1 MRGTHAVGVEFVH
14 NGTTQ
19 HVAAARDVILCG
31 GVFNSPQ
38 LLMLSGIGPAGHLR
52 SKGITPL
59 VDLPVG
65 QNLRDHL
72 SVGVQW
78 IRKEHSPFRHEMRID
93 RAAVNMA
100 RAWLFGTG
108 PGTVL
113 PSSLMAFLKMRPE
126 LEAPD
131 LEFIFRG
138 APLNAH
144 PWFPGWGYQDGYG
157 IRAVL
162 LHPHSQGDVT
172 LRSTNPREPIR
183 IRHNFLAEPEDIR
196 TLREGF
202 RHGRDIGNRKPM
214 DPFRGHEVAPGPQ
227 VNTDAEID
235 AYIRNTVLTVNHPLG
250 TCAMGRGP
258 DAVLDPDLTVRGI
271 VGLRVVDA
279 SVFPDM
285 PSAHINAI
293 VMALAERASDLIR
306 GRPPLAPANV

>member
-1 MRGTHAVGVEFVH
+1 
-14 NGTTQ
+14 
-19 HVAAARDVILCG
+19 
-31 GVFNSPQ
+31 
-38 LLMLSGIGPAGHLR
+38 MLSGIGPAAHLLYT
-52 SKGITPL
+52 GIQARI
-59 VDLPVG
+59 DLPVG
-65 QNLRDHL
+65 RNLRDHL
-72 SVGVQW
+72 GVDVMWARQDV
-78 IRKEHSPFRHEMRID
+78 SPFHREMRID
-93 RAAVNMA
+93 RTVINMT

-113 PSSLMAFLKMRPE
+113 PNGLLAFLKTRPD

-144 PWFPGWGYQDGYG
+144 PWFPGWRPAYRDGYG
-157 IRAVL
+157 IRPVL
-162 LHPHSQGDVT
+162 LHPRSQGDVT
-172 LRSTNPREPIR
+172 LRSTEPRASVR

-202 RHGRDIGNRKPM
+202 RQGRDLGNRKPL
-214 DPFRGHEVAPGPQ
+214 DPFRGREVSPGPT

-235 AYIRNTVLTVNHPLG
+235 AYIRNTVITVNHPLG

-258 DAVLDPDLTVRGI
+258 DAMVDPELKVHGTE
-271 VGLRVVDA
+271 GLRVVDA

-306 GRPPLAPANV
+306 GRHPLAPTNV